1 MLGAGFVCEIT
12 HPDAFSAIPS
22 AFATPFTSVAC
33 VSARCVRGQKIS
45 SGSPSSRGSPGGPG
59 HYPRRSSS
67 GSAPPEM
74 PRTQTPSSSPHSGC
88 SPSDSCKKTPRHSPH
103 SHRCS
108 CRKTPRR
115 SANSR
120 RECRC
125 CTSSLKPLHT
135 APYSS
140 TQLHASS
147 SGSCKKAP
155 RHSPRS
161 YRYAGKKASSCS
173 NSELTEMPRTQTLSI
188 SPHSRRARG
197 CCTSSPR
204 PPRYLQQSDAHRPCC
219 SCCRND
225 LCSVPDPPFLWCIL
239 VLVLPWMHHE
249 CAQECHRAANYRSP

>member
-1 MLGAGFVCEIT
+1 LCVKS
-12 HPDAFSAIPS
+12 PIP
-22 AFATPFTSVAC
+22 
-33 VSARCVRGQKIS
+33 
-45 SGSPSSRGSPGGPG
+45 
-59 HYPRRSSS
+59 
-67 GSAPPEM
+67 
-74 PRTQTPSSSPHSGC
+74 TPSLLFPAPSPP
-88 SPSDSCKKTPRHSPH
+88 PSLPSLASVPGVFAVKKSALAAPAAVAALVVLATIPVAPALALHRQKCPVLKLPAALLIVAVATAILAKKTPRHSPH